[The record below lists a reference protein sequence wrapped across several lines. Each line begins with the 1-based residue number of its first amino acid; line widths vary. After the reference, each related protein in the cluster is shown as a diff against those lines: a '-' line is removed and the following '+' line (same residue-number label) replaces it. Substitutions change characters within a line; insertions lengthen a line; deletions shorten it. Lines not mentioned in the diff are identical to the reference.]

1 MAIVL
6 GGLLLAPEP
15 PPWWRLV
22 LAVAAVALAQQP
34 VLHLRVG
41 AAVLALV
48 WGEAAVV
55 VGLVLVPAGWLPLT
69 FAVGTALGVG
79 VRRLYTD
86 RTGGPSGAVRSAAAL
101 AAAAAA
107 AATVGSLVTDP
118 YASLLTPLT
127 AAALALAALTYLF
140 VATLLASVS
149 SALRFRMSTL
159 RLLRRALTAKG
170 LMFAGNVALG
180 LTLVA
185 VASADWRWL
194 LVLPLAGWLLHRTYA
209 HRLRVSER
217 RRMWG
222 AFARATRSLN
232 QPDEAAV
239 ALAGIR
245 GALEVFAVG
254 RVEVELTDAAG
265 GGRAWMG
272 DQSGAVHRIPPHG
285 SPDRRGPWLAGADPP
300 PDGRRPSMDATTG
313 ATARNPAESAGFS
326 DPGGRARPAV
336 RPLERHPAPVT
347 TVPLTAG
354 TGTLGQLRVH
364 FPRLAGPGHGE
375 EAALK
380 AYADALAAAVQDA
393 VTHQEVHRLLTRS
406 AAESQRDPLT
416 GLFNRAALL
425 TRGETAVQL
434 SRAASGVGLLLVD
447 VDHFR
452 EINDT
457 LGHEAGD
464 EVLKVIAHRLR
475 AVTRPGELLARLG
488 GDEFALLVTDPP
500 RPSGRRGGPRITYD
514 TVRRRGEEL
523 ATQLAE
529 EADIR
534 GVPVSVGVT
543 VGVVAAAS
551 GTADLAELLRRAD
564 VAVGEA
570 RQRRTGPVGC
580 YEAETDPGR
589 GDRPALLAA
598 LRTAL
603 NREDELRLVLQPV
616 VDLTTGA
623 PIGLEAL
630 VRWEH
635 PQRGELPPAEFIR
648 VVENSDLLERF
659 TEYVVDRA
667 LAVAAAQARRGPAIP
682 VAVNLS
688 ARSLLDPR
696 LPGAVGALLRKHRVP
711 GRRLIL
717 EITETV
723 VASELPGIEEALAR
737 LRALGVRLAVD
748 DFGTGHASLAFL
760 TRVPLDEV
768 KVDGSFVAE
777 MHCSAEAAAI
787 VRATVELGREL
798 GLRVVAEGVETP
810 DQRRHLSAV
819 GCTAAQGYH
828 LAPPVPPEQLGE
840 ALRTLTATARGEAS
854 TADPPA
860 PVAPPGYAPDAY
872 GS

>member
-1 MAIVL
+1 MTRARNGFLAVAMAIVF

-15 PPWWRLV
+15 PSWWRFV
-22 LAVAAVALAQQP
+22 LAIATVAAVQQP

-48 WGEAAVV
+48 WGEAALVV
-55 VGLVLVPAGWLPLT
+55 NLVLVPAGWVPLT
-69 FAVGTALGVG
+69 FAVGTVLGMG
-79 VRRLYTD
+79 VRRLYA
-86 RTGGPSGAVRSAAAL
+86 GPAGAPSGAVRSAAGLAVAVAV
-101 AAAAAA
+101 AAAV
-107 AATVGSLVTDP
+107 ATLVTDP
-118 YASLLTPLT
+118 YASVLTPLT
-127 AAALALAALTYLF
+127 TAALVVASLVYVL

-149 SALRFRMSTL
+149 SGLRHRMSVR
-159 RLLRRALTAKG
+159 RLLRRALTAKA

-180 LTLVA
+180 LTVVA

-194 LVLPLAGWLLHRTYA
+194 LGLPLAGWLLHRTYA

-232 QPDEAAV
+232 RPDEAAV

-265 GGRAWMG
+265 GSRAWMG
-272 DQSGAVHRIPPHG
+272 DQSGEVHRI
-285 SPDRRGPWLAGADPP
+285 SPGAV
-300 PDGRRPSMDATTG
+300 S
-313 ATARNPAESAGFS
+313 
-326 DPGGRARPAV
+326 GGD
-336 RPLERHPAPVT
+336 PAPVT

-354 TGTLGQLRVH
+354 TGEVGQLRVH
-364 FPRLAGPGHGE
+364 FPQLVGPGHGE
-375 EAALK
+375 EAALQ

-393 VTHQEVHRLLTRS
+393 VTHQEVHRLLTHS
-406 AAESQRDPLT
+406 AAEAQRDPLT
-416 GLFNRAALL
+416 GLLNRAALL

-434 SRAASGVGLLLVD
+434 SRAASGVALLLVD

-457 LGHEAGD
+457 LGHAAGD

-475 AVTRPGELLARLG
+475 GVARPGELLARLG

-500 RPSGRRGGPRITYD
+500 RPGGRRGGARISD
-514 TVRRRGEEL
+514 AAALRRGEEL
-523 ATQLAE
+523 AARLAE
-529 EADIR
+529 EANIR

-543 VGVVAAAS
+543 VGVVVAPA

-564 VAVGEA
+564 VAMCQA
-570 RQRRTGPVGC
+570 RQRRTGPVGW
-580 YEAETDPGR
+580 YQAATDQGSS
-589 GDRPALLAA
+589 DRPALLAA

-603 NREDELRLVLQPV
+603 TRDDDQLRLVLQPV
-616 VDLTTGA
+616 VDLATGA
-623 PIGLEAL
+623 PTALEAL
-630 VRWEH
+630 VRWRH
-635 PQRGELPPAEFIR
+635 PQRGELPPAEFVR

-696 LPGAVGALLRKHRVP
+696 LPTAVGALLRKHRQP

-760 TRVPLDEV
+760 ARVPLDEV
-768 KVDGSFVAE
+768 KVDGTFVAE
-777 MHCSAEAAAI
+777 MHSSPEAAAI
-787 VRATVELGREL
+787 VQATVELGREL
-798 GLRVVAEGVETP
+798 GLRVVAEGVETAA
-810 DQRRHLSAV
+810 QRRFLSAI

-828 LAPPVPPEQLGE
+828 LAEPVPAEQLDE
-840 ALRTLTATARGEAS
+840 ALRNLAATTAVRTVGTPAR
-854 TADPPA
+854 
-860 PVAPPGYAPDAY
+860 VAPPRYATDAH